1 MDVPVQCQGL
11 EGKPVNQI
19 ACGRAHVVAIVETS
33 KLLSETKPDV
43 YSWGCGLQGQLGR
56 GNRVTQLLPRLV
68 EPLQG
73 IQVNHIAAGGN
84 SSACVL
90 ATGEVYTW
98 GCNKYGQ
105 LGISMIHHDEHA
117 SDLGSAYL
125 HPQLVLGLISQD
137 VKTVCVGSQHMTA
150 VCAHHAEELPPSVRS
165 EHSELV
171 EEAEPEEVEEEAVA
185 ETPVLDLT
193 GIRKK
198 TSVYVADSHSR
209 RETPQSTFRGNAVGA
224 K

>member
-1 MDVPVQCQGL
+1 
-11 EGKPVNQI
+11 
-19 ACGRAHVVAIVETS
+19 
-33 KLLSETKPDV
+33 
-43 YSWGCGLQGQLGR
+43 
-56 GNRVTQLLPRLV
+56 V

-73 IQVNHIAAGGN
+73 IQVTKITAGGD

-125 HPQLVLGLISQD
+125 HPQMVLGLIGQE
-137 VKTVCVGSQHMTA
+137 VKTVCVGSQHMVA
-150 VCAHHAEELPPSVRS
+150 VCAHRVEALPLSVRS
-165 EHSELV
+165 EHSEPEL
-171 EEAEPEEVEEEAVA
+171 EELEEE
-185 ETPVLDLT
+185 ETEMEAPALDLSV
-193 GIRKK
+193 IRKK

-209 RETPQSTFRGNAVGA
+209 RETPQNTFRDNAVGV
-224 K
+224 